1 MLEGSDAI
9 QRDLDRLERWAHA
22 SLTMFYEA
30 KCKVLHWGWGECKR
44 RYRLGREWIEN
55 NPDEKALGKKILKT
69 GIWISLIFRL
79 SIQPILR
86 KKVLTNK
93 KPGMC
98 KKQKKEDSMTLTV
111 KPFLNV
117 TFWEA
122 GQILVLYKSAVINV
136 KNLETRWRMCLSEAG
151 GKDALGP
158 ARAVLG

>member
-1 MLEGSDAI
+1 MQASRCSTRPSARCCTGVGVNASVDTG
-9 QRDLDRLERWAHA
+9 WAENELRTT
-22 SLTMFYEA
+22 LT
-30 KCKVLHWGWGECKR
+30 R
-44 RYRLGREWIEN
+44 RPW
-55 NPDEKALGKKILKT
+55 GKKILKT

-86 KKVLTNK
+86 KKVLTNT

-151 GKDALGP
+151 GKDALMQDKQW
-158 ARAVLG
+158 VLLGLFLVRVN